1 MKKRPTREVYER
13 PKVVRVRIVAG
24 EMAVTGCKT
33 RTSIGGPTPG
43 GCFRS
48 NCRTIGS

>member
-1 MKKRPTREVYER
+1 MAGDPSKQPYL
-13 PKVVRVRIVAG
+13 PPAVRKIKIVQG

-33 RTSIGGPTPG
+33 RLSTTGPTI

-48 NCRTIGS
+48 NCRATGS